1 MTLSKSIDQLG
12 LRLDQFTNK
21 YEKLKLENETLKQ
34 DVSKLKSDLKSK
46 SEDLDALKEKLRV
59 VSLAKSLDEKE
70 TQVETKKDLKL
81 KINEMMRELDKC
93 IAVLNS

>member
-1 MTLSKSIDQLG
+1 
-12 LRLDQFTNK
+12 
-21 YEKLKLENETLKQ
+21 
-34 DVSKLKSDLKSK
+34 
-46 SEDLDALKEKLRV
+46 V